1 MTKDSNSGLKTDT
14 MTRKR
19 YFFLILILGT
29 LTALSPF
36 SIDMYLPGF
45 PAIAKALHTTI
56 EQVDRS
62 LSSFFIGLA
71 CGQLLYG
78 PLMDRFGR
86 KKPLYFGLILYI
98 VISVGCFSS
107 TSIHL
112 LIILR
117 FVQAIGSCAAGV
129 AAMAMVRDI
138 FPVNENAKV
147 FALLVL
153 VLGASP
159 MIAPTVG
166 SYLTAAFGWQSVFIV
181 LMSIAILILI
191 AVIFTL
197 PESYASDPS
206 FSLKPLPIIN
216 NFIAVIKV
224 PQFYTYAIATSL
236 AFAGLFAY
244 VAGSPSVFM
253 EYFHVSG
260 KLYGWIFAGLSIGF
274 VGSSQVNNVLMK
286 YYKSEQIVI
295 VALTGQVI
303 VAVIFLIG
311 SLNGWFGLYSTI
323 AMIFLVLCGV
333 GLTNPNASALSL
345 APFSKNAGTASSLMG
360 AMQLGI
366 GALSSYGVSLFS
378 NHSAMPM
385 SLIMAVSASI
395 ALMVLLIGRRNIT
408 VQIAADPSSAAI
420 TGH

>member
-1 MTKDSNSGLKTDT
+1 

-45 PAIAKALHTTI
+45 PAIARALNTTI

-86 KKPLYFGLILYI
+86 KKPLYFGLGLYI
-98 VISVGCFSS
+98 LISIGCFSA
-107 TSIHL
+107 TSINL

-138 FPVNENAKV
+138 FPVKDNAKV

-159 MIAPTVG
+159 MIAPTAG

-197 PESYASDPS
+197 PESYANDPS

-216 NFIAVIKV
+216 NFISVIKV
-224 PQFYTYAIATSL
+224 PQFYTYAITTSL

-253 EYFHVSG
+253 EFFHVSG

-274 VGSSQVNNVLMK
+274 VGSSQLNNVLIK

-295 VALTGQVI
+295 VALTGQMI
-303 VAVIFLIG
+303 AAVVFVVG
-311 SLNGWFGLYSTI
+311 SLNGWFGLYGTI

-345 APFSKNAGTASSLMG
+345 APFSKNAGTAASLMG

-366 GALSSYGVSLFS
+366 GALSSFAISLFS
-378 NHSAMPM
+378 SHSAMPM
-385 SLIMAVSASI
+385 AIIMAASASL
-395 ALMVLLIGRRNIT
+395 ALMILLIGRRNIIEQ
-408 VQIAADPSSAAI
+408 VEADPSMAVA
-420 TGH
+420 GH